1 MLTLN
6 QKINEVNRTIESIKK
21 LKSPEERIKFY
32 MYADFY
38 ILEYFQEAL
47 EYLIMKRDTTKI
59 AVTNKNDLK
68 ESHDNGTR
76 HDSVY
81 REIHQNFLDT
91 ENELTEELLK
101 HAPSELVDDFKKH
114 YNNRLNFIESYALE
128 KATDRLARRFDCVIN
143 FADYLNEEDK

>member
-1 MLTLN
+1 MLDIN
-6 QKINEVNRTIESIKK
+6 AKINEVSRTIESIKK
-21 LKSPEERIKFY
+21 FTSPEERIKFY

-47 EYLIMKRDTTKI
+47 EYLIMKRDTNQI
-59 AVTNKNDLK
+59 AVTNKKELK
-68 ESHDNGTR
+68 ESHDNGKR

-81 REIHQNFLDT
+81 REIHQNFVDT
-91 ENELTEELLK
+91 ENELIEELLK
-101 HAPSELVDDFKKH
+101 YAPSELVDNIKKH

>member
-59 AVTNKNDLK
+59 AVINKNELK
-68 ESHDNGTR
+68 ESHDNGKR

>member
-47 EYLIMKRDTTKI
+47 EYLINQQKR
-59 AVTNKNDLK
+59 LK
-68 ESHDNGTR
+68 RKS
-76 HDSVY
+76 
-81 REIHQNFLDT
+81 
-91 ENELTEELLK
+91 
-101 HAPSELVDDFKKH
+101 
-114 YNNRLNFIESYALE
+114 
-128 KATDRLARRFDCVIN
+128 
-143 FADYLNEEDK
+143 

>member
-6 QKINEVNRTIESIKK
+6 QKINEVNRTIDSIKI

-47 EYLIMKRDTTKI
+47 EYLIMKRDTAKI
-59 AVTNKNDLK
+59 AVTNKKELT
-68 ESHDNGTR
+68 ESHDNGKR
-76 HDSVY
+76 HDQVY
-81 REIHQNFLDT
+81 REIHHNFLDT

-101 HAPSELVDDFKKH
+101 YVPSELVDKIKKH
-114 YNNRLNFIESYALE
+114 YNNRLNFTESYALE
-128 KATDRLARRFDCVIN
+128 KATDRLARRFDCVIT
-143 FADYLNEEDK
+143 FADYLNKEDE

>member
-68 ESHDNGTR
+68 ESHDNGKR

-101 HAPSELVDDFKKH
+101 HAPSELVDGFKKH

>member
-68 ESHDNGTR
+68 ESHDNGKR

-114 YNNRLNFIESYALE
+114 YNNRLSFIELYGLE

>member
-59 AVTNKNDLK
+59 AVINKNELK
-68 ESHDNGTR
+68 ESHDNGKR

-128 KATDRLARRFDCVIN
+128 KATDRLARKFDCVIN

>member
-1 MLTLN
+1 MLTLS
-6 QKINEVNRTIESIKK
+6 QKINELSRVIESIQK

-59 AVTNKNDLK
+59 AVNNKNELK
-68 ESHDNGTR
+68 ESHDNGKR

-81 REIHQNFLDT
+81 REIHQNFLNT

>member
-68 ESHDNGTR
+68 ESHDNGKR

>member
-68 ESHDNGTR
+68 ESHDNGKR

-143 FADYLNEEDK
+143 FVDYLNEEDK

>member
-68 ESHDNGTR
+68 ESHDHGKR

-128 KATDRLARRFDCVIN
+128 KATDRLARKFDCVIN
-143 FADYLNEEDK
+143 FADFLNEEDK

>member
-1 MLTLN
+1 
-6 QKINEVNRTIESIKK
+6 
-21 LKSPEERIKFY
+21 

-68 ESHDNGTR
+68 ESHDNEKR

-81 REIHQNFLDT
+81 REIHQNFVDT
-91 ENELTEELLK
+91 ENELIEELLK
-101 HAPSELVDDFKKH
+101 YAPSELVDNIKKH

>member
-6 QKINEVNRTIESIKK
+6 QKINEVNKTIESIKK

-68 ESHDNGTR
+68 ESHDNGKR

-143 FADYLNEEDK
+143 FVDYLNEEDK

>member
-6 QKINEVNRTIESIKK
+6 QKINEVSRTIESIKK

-68 ESHDNGTR
+68 ESHDNGKR

-114 YNNRLNFIESYALE
+114 YNNRLSFIESYALE

-143 FADYLNEEDK
+143 FADYLKEEDK

>member
-68 ESHDNGTR
+68 ESHDNGKR

-128 KATDRLARRFDCVIN
+128 KATDRLARKFDCVIN
-143 FADYLNEEDK
+143 FADFLNEEDK